1 MIYTVTLNPSIDCIV
16 NVEKLALGS
25 TNRAID
31 QSFHFGGKGINVS
44 AVLSQL
50 GLKSVALGFIAGF
63 TGNAIKNGI
72 SDKNIT
78 TDFIKLKSGYSRINI
93 KVSSDKETEI
103 NAPGQAPD
111 SDELKMLM
119 QKISSIHD
127 GDTLVLAGSVPKMMD
142 DNTYAEILRT
152 VSDKNIRTVVD
163 ASKGLLINTLKYK
176 PFLIKPNKQE
186 LSEIF
191 NVEINDNSEVEKYA
205 LKLHNMGAQN
215 VLVSQGKDGAVLIDE
230 YGKKHTQ
237 GIIEGESKFT
247 VGAGDSMVAGFL
259 AGYEKAADYKYALNL
274 ASACG
279 IATAFSDTLAKKENI
294 NSILNKL
301 QKR

>member
-16 NVEKLALGS
+16 NVDNLIYGS
-25 TNRAID
+25 TNRAVS

-50 GLKSVALGFIAGF
+50 EIKSVALGFIAGF
-63 TGNAIKNGI
+63 TGDAIKNEI

-78 TDFIKLKSGYSRINI
+78 PDFIKLKNGCSRINI
-93 KVSSDKETEI
+93 KISSSKETEI

-111 SDELKMLM
+111 TEELKTLM
-119 QKISSIHD
+119 QKISLIND

-142 DNTYAEILRT
+142 DNIYAEILRT
-152 VSDKNIRTVVD
+152 VSDKNIRTIVD
-163 ASKGLLINTLKYK
+163 ASKMLLTNTLKYK
-176 PFLIKPNKQE
+176 PFLVKPNKQE

-191 NVEINDNSEVEKYA
+191 NVEINDNSEIKKYA
-205 LKLHNMGAQN
+205 SELRNMGAKN
-215 VLVSQGKDGAVLIDE
+215 VLVSLGKDGAMLVDE
-230 YGKKHTQ
+230 YGNIHTQ
-237 GIIEGESKFT
+237 GIVEGKTKFT

-259 AGYEKAADYKYALNL
+259 AGYEKTADYKYALDL